1 MITLSLQTLGL
12 AGVLMSVEPDREAL
26 AWHGDEL
33 REVVV
38 VEGRNSLGVVSLEDK
53 KWQTVTSPTK

>member
-1 MITLSLQTLGL
+1 
-12 AGVLMSVEPDREAL
+12 MSVEPDREAL